1 MNSSQQQL
9 FFVCDR
15 KDVPDDSAVAK
26 VFRESVKDS
35 QPCDEQWAATSSASS
50 REPGRSISMHISRDM
65 VGESTHMQLIFV
77 EGISEYKEKYLYMYI
92 WIFIYKYS
100 FIYRND
106 AGWDLRVITGLQKP
120 GSREIS
126 EREDDSDGSHSSF
139 PVLWRQKILR
149 VRDKLTCFI
158 VNSPGVQ
165 RVHLL
170 SWKHLCVSGV
180 SSALWTLFKTLCL
193 LERRPGMNRQLL
205 KVLKKNSAFIL
216 TYSCLFLPDM

>member
-106 AGWDLRVITGLQKP
+106 AGWDLHVITGLQKP

-149 VRDKLTCFI
+149 VRRQAYLLHCKLPWCSTCTSIIMNIFVCLRCKQCS
-158 VNSPGVQ
+158 VNTFQNPVFTGAETWDEQAVAE
-165 RVHLL
+165 
-170 SWKHLCVSGV
+170 G
-180 SSALWTLFKTLCL
+180 T
-193 LERRPGMNRQLL
+193 
-205 KVLKKNSAFIL
+205 
-216 TYSCLFLPDM
+216 